1 MAGIGHKGLR
11 AYEQDLLT
19 SDQAAFSEPNQ
30 LIDELIE
37 ASEKQGRPVQEKDT
51 LKHLVGTDIKHQMP
65 PQMYAIVAS
74 LAKLID
80 TLDNMNEEDKS
91 HE

>member
-1 MAGIGHKGLR
+1 MAGIAYKGLR
-11 AYEQDLLT
+11 AYEQDLLS
-19 SDQAAFSEPNQ
+19 SDQASLNEPNQ
-30 LIDELIE
+30 LIDELME
-37 ASEKQGRPVQEKDT
+37 ASEKQGRPVQEKET
-51 LKHLVGTDIKHQMP
+51 LKHLIGTDIRHQMP

-80 TLDNMNEEDKS
+80 TLDQIDEGDNS